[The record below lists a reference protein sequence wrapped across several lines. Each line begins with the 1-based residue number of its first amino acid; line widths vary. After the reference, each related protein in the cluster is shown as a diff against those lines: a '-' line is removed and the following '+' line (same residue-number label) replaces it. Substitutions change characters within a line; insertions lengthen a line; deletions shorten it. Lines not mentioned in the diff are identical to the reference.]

1 MNETHKEIET
11 LIGEAIG
18 EASMCWSE
26 TPQGIFDSTRARE
39 ICDRL
44 TEAVKRRHH
53 LETLIRGHM
62 EAMRPLLDEWCG
74 KL

>member
-1 MNETHKEIET
+1 MSEEQESIEQ
-11 LIGEAIG
+11 IIAQAIG

-26 TPQGIFDSTRARE
+26 TPKGAFDSTLAKE
-39 ICDRL
+39 ICDRVVSK
-44 TEAVKRRHH
+44 VKRRHH

-62 EAMRPLLDEWCG
+62 EAMRPLLDEWSG